1 MKLKT
6 NVPGTP
12 KKSNLATN
20 LYWVVGIN
28 VIVVMGISGDEI
40 TETLRREEHRGHP
53 PAVRFTGMYEREIPW
68 RTCPWRMTWPPRTIL
83 DAEGRIL

>member
-6 NVPGTP
+6 NVPGTLE
-12 KKSNLATN
+12 KSNLATN

-28 VIVVMGISGDEI
+28 VTVVMGINGDEM

-53 PAVRFTGMYEREIPW
+53 PVVKFPGMYEREIPW
-68 RTCPWRMTWPPRTIL
+68 RTCPWRMTWPPGIIFV
-83 DAEGRIL
+83 AEGKML